1 MKRDRNAPP
10 GKPSDGRGGEAASA
24 PRRPLVGRVSL
35 SLPEPLVADLDA
47 MVAKRGFASRSQAV
61 AETLTRA
68 LADHYYEVGDEVMVG
83 TITLFYDHLST
94 GVEQRLADLQ
104 RAHID
109 EVISSFRVHLT
120 NHRTLE
126 VLLVQGPAAKLQAI
140 ADEMTTLRGVVSGRL
155 QVVAAIIPQLHPFI
169 QG

>member
-1 MKRDRNAPP
+1 MQNKPERTNP
-10 GKPSDGRGGEAASA
+10 GRPRRSKGPQAE
-24 PRRPLVGRVSL
+24 RRPLVDRISL
-35 SLPEPLVADLDA
+35 SLPEALVADLDA

-61 AETLTRA
+61 AEALARS
-68 LADHYYEVGDEVMVG
+68 LADHQYAVGDDVMVG

-109 EVISSFRVHLT
+109 EVISSFHVHLT

-126 VLLVQGPAAKLQAI
+126 VLLVQGPAGKLQAI
-140 ADEMTTLRGVVSGRL
+140 ADEMTTLRGVVSGHL

-169 QG
+169 AS

>member
-1 MKRDRNAPP
+1 
-10 GKPSDGRGGEAASA
+10 
-24 PRRPLVGRVSL
+24 
-35 SLPEPLVADLDA
+35 

-61 AETLTRA
+61 AETLTRS
-68 LADHYYEVGDEVMVG
+68 LADHHYEIGDEVMVG

-109 EVISSFRVHLT
+109 EVISSFHVHLT

-126 VLLVQGPAAKLQAI
+126 VLLVQGPARKLQAI
-140 ADEMTTLRGVVSGRL
+140 ADEMTALRGVVSGHL
-155 QVVAAIIPQLHPFI
+155 HVVAAMIPQLHPFI
-169 QG
+169 RT

>member
-1 MKRDRNAPP
+1 MTKNRERA
-10 GKPSDGRGGEAASA
+10 KPDAAEASA
-24 PRRPLVGRVSL
+24 AAPQGRRPLVGRVSL
-35 SLPEPLVADLDA
+35 SLPEALVADLDA
-47 MVAKRGFASRSQAV
+47 MAAKRGFASRSQAV
-61 AETLTRA
+61 AEILMRS
-68 LADHYYEVGDEVMVG
+68 LADHHYEIGDEVMVG

-109 EVISSFRVHLT
+109 EVISSFHVHLT

-126 VLLVQGPAAKLQAI
+126 VLLVQGPARKLQAI
-140 ADEMTTLRGVVSGRL
+140 ADEMTTLRGVVSGHL

-169 QG
+169 PA